1 MEKKRKLKAIEE
13 GMDMDGKK
21 RGNEK
26 IGSSC
31 PRREARGGPA
41 SRGGADR
48 SSLPGESCLHW
59 RSQTT

>member
-31 PRREARGGPA
+31 PRR
-41 SRGGADR
+41 DV
-48 SSLPGESCLHW
+48 
-59 RSQTT
+59 T